1 MIRSVGRIKLLV
13 SVVVK
18 FSPNQVLNLCNGH
31 CMDRSERK
39 THFFVICMLQFEAVP
54 KMILHMVEVLVSLL
68 SAPLLGTTCLP
79 CA

>member
-1 MIRSVGRIKLLV
+1 MKLLV

-39 THFFVICMLQFEAVP
+39 THFL
-54 KMILHMVEVLVSLL
+54 
-68 SAPLLGTTCLP
+68 
-79 CA
+79 